1 MTLEEAVLNALQQH
15 PEGLGRSALQKA
27 VRRSKDAPWK
37 FRRVLK
43 TLEGRGLLHRKGGTR
58 ASQYFPGPAPLD
70 RVATFPDVVPV
81 KRSTAHLVSGT
92 TSTISGGVFSAEGSQ
107 VVSRVNRPVHERTP
121 CSYDRSL
128 LDRYQPNVT
137 FYLRGPDL
145 LRLDELGATPD
156 ANQPAGTWARHVFE
170 RLLIDLS
177 WNSSRLEGNTYSL
190 LDTERLFRD
199 RAASEGH
206 QVLETQMLL
215 NHKQAIEYL
224 VDAATETL
232 PLTPLAL
239 RTLHGM
245 LADNLLPD
253 RADEGRLRRTTVR
266 IHDSTF
272 LPLDVPQQIEE
283 LFIQMVAT
291 AAAIENPFE
300 QSFFLLVH
308 IPYLQPFADVNK
320 RTSRLAANIPLLR
333 RNLQPLA
340 FVDLPREAYTLATL
354 GLYEQGQIAAL
365 RDVYLWAYQRSA
377 ERYRAIVKSLGEP
390 DPFRLRYRE
399 ALRELVRTVV
409 QELPTPVDLATR
421 IATLSEAHAPNE
433 DRPQLQALALEDLQN
448 LNDGTFHRYRL
459 RPSEFERWLEVH
471 RPMRR

>member
-1 MTLEEAVLNALQQH
+1 MTLEEAILNALQQH
-15 PEGLGRSALQKA
+15 PEGLRRSALQKA
-27 VRRSKDAPWK
+27 VRRSGDAPWK
-37 FRRVLK
+37 FRRVLQA
-43 TLEGRGLLHRKGGTR
+43 LEGRGLLHRKGGTR

-70 RVATFPDVVPV
+70 WVPSFPDVVPV
-81 KRSTAHLVSGT
+81 RRSTAHLVSGT
-92 TSTISGGVFSAEGSQ
+92 TSPISGWIFSAEGEE
-107 VVSRVNRPVHERTP
+107 VVAWVNRPVHERTP

-128 LDRYQPNVT
+128 LDGYQPNVT
-137 FYLRGPDL
+137 SYLRDPDL
-145 LRLDELGATPD
+145 LRLRELGSTPD

-199 RAASEGH
+199 RVASEGH
-206 QVLETQMLL
+206 RVLETQMLL

-224 VDAATETL
+224 VDEAATL
-232 PLTPLAL
+232 PLAPHTL
-239 RTLHGM
+239 RSIHGM

-283 LFIQMVAT
+283 LFIQMVET
-291 AAAIENPFE
+291 ADKIEDPFE

-333 RNLQPLA
+333 RNLQPLS

-409 QELPTPVDLATR
+409 QELPAPADVATR
-421 IATLSEAHAPNE
+421 IATLSEAHAPSE
-433 DRPQLQALALEDLQN
+433 DRPKFQRFALEDLQN
-448 LNDGTFHRYRL
+448 LNDGTFHRYQL
-459 RPSEFERWLEVH
+459 RPSEFERWIEVH
-471 RPMRR
+471 RPIRR

>member
-1 MTLEEAVLNALQQH
+1 M
-15 PEGLGRSALQKA
+15 
-27 VRRSKDAPWK
+27 
-37 FRRVLK
+37 
-43 TLEGRGLLHRKGGTR
+43 
-58 ASQYFPGPAPLD
+58 
-70 RVATFPDVVPV
+70 
-81 KRSTAHLVSGT
+81 SGW
-92 TSTISGGVFSAEGSQ
+92 VFSAEGDE
-107 VVSRVNRPVHERTP
+107 VVALVTRPLHQRAP
-121 CSYDRSL
+121 CSYERSL
-128 LDRYQPNVT
+128 LDGYQANST
-137 FYLRGPDL
+137 FYLRDQDL
-145 LRLDELGATPD
+145 RRLRDLGATPD

-199 RAASEGH
+199 RAELEGH

-224 VDAATETL
+224 VDGAASLRLE
-232 PLTPLAL
+232 PFVL
-239 RTLHGM
+239 RTLHGL
-245 LADNLLPD
+245 LAENLLPD
-253 RADEGRLRRTTVR
+253 PADEGRLRRTTVR

-283 LFIQMVAT
+283 LFVQMLAT
-291 AAAIENPFE
+291 ADAIEDPFE

-320 RTSRLAANIPLLR
+320 RTSRLAANLPLLR

-354 GLYEQGQIAAL
+354 GLYEQCRVEAL

-390 DPFRLRYRE
+390 DPFRLQHRD
-399 ALRELVRTVV
+399 AMRELVRTIV
-409 QELPTPVDLATR
+409 QELPSPDDLPAR
-421 IATLSEAHAPNE
+421 VAALSEARTASADQPKF
-433 DRPQLQALALEDLQN
+433 QALALQELQN
-448 LNDGTFHRYRL
+448 LNEGTFHRYRL
-459 RPSEFERWLEVH
+459 QPSEFERWIDVH
-471 RPMRR
+471 RPARR